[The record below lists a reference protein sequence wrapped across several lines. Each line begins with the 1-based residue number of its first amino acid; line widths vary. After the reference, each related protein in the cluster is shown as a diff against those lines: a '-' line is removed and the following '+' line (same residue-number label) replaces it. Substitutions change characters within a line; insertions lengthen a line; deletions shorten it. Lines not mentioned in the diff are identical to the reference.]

1 MKKEQLYAGGK
12 PFEPEVDLSGYVEK
26 EPGKGLSEND
36 FSAAYKEKIDNIEE
50 RAQKNTITGIKGEG
64 ETDYRTGNVNLT
76 KENLGIGNVE
86 NKNSKK
92 IRSEITREDV
102 EKALQYTP
110 EIAGAYQ
117 NSTAYTDTKIA
128 ELINGAPETLDTL
141 KEVADAIQENKTVV
155 DALDAAIGK
164 KANQSELDTHMGND
178 TIHITAGEREKWNS
192 VTDTLETVKGI
203 TDSAEISDSNILASS
218 AAVHQVFQS
227 VSSGKAVVAS
237 AITDRGVVTP
247 ADAAFQTMAGN
258 IRKLSRTTG
267 NAAAAQVLTGYT
279 FSNAGGTGIEGTMVN
294 REAVSASLNAGSTYA
309 VPAGYHNGSGRITAN
324 SLAGQTAA
332 NAVAANITSGRTAW
346 VNGAKVIGTGADNTA
361 QYNTGYT
368 AGSNASKPTGNA
380 AAAQV
385 LTGYTFSNALK
396 RGIAG
401 TMVNRGA
408 VSVSLN
414 AGGTYAVP
422 AGYHNGNG
430 RVTANSLA
438 GQTAATAT
446 AAQITSGYT
455 AWVNGI
461 KITGIRAPQ
470 LSAINLPASILASGN
485 GQNIITSSAIDFSGV
500 LFFKIVYTYFNHNRE
515 ALNIKIYNGNAIYI
529 QQYLPKGYSSGTPA
543 TMPGLTAVID
553 VSGIGAAAYFQ
564 MYPWNDNNTET
575 GQFTVSSMTLY
586 AV

>member
-26 EPGKGLSEND
+26 EPRKGLSEHD
-36 FSAAYKEKIDNIEE
+36 FSTAYKEKINNIEE

-141 KEVADAIQENKTVV
+141 KEVADAIQENKTVA

-227 VSSGKAVVAS
+227 VSSGKAIIAS
-237 AITDRGVVTP
+237 AITDRGVATP
-247 ADAAFQTMAGN
+247 ADADFQTMAGN
-258 IRKLSRTTG
+258 IRNLSKPTG

-279 FSNAGGTGIEGTMVN
+279 FSNAGGTGIAGTMAN
-294 REAVSASLNAGSTYA
+294 RGAVSAPLNAGSTYA
-309 VPAGYHNGSGRITAN
+309 I
-324 SLAGQTAA
+324 
-332 NAVAANITSGRTAW
+332 
-346 VNGAKVIGTGADNTA
+346 
-361 QYNTGYT
+361 
-368 AGSNASKPTGNA
+368 
-380 AAAQV
+380 
-385 LTGYTFSNALK
+385 
-396 RGIAG
+396 
-401 TMVNRGA
+401 
-408 VSVSLN
+408 
-414 AGGTYAVP
+414 P

-438 GQTAATAT
+438 SQTAAN
-446 AAQITSGYT
+446 AAAANITSGRT
-455 AWVNGI
+455 AWVNGAR
-461 KITGIRAPQ
+461 ITGTGADNTANYNSGYNAGVTAADGRANVNSVNYKTGYNKGVTDADGRVNTNSVNYKTGYNAGY
-470 LSAINLPASILASGN
+470 SAGANSVTKSASGSFTATTAVKKIN
-485 GQNIITSSAIDFSGV
+485 CGFRPTKVVIINANSGRGDI
-500 LFFKIVYTYFNHNRE
+500 IVYDTRVSTTNVY
-515 ALNIKIYNGNAIYI
+515 AA
-529 QQYLPKGYSSGTPA
+529 YSNMGTIFKTPA
-543 TMPGLTAVID
+543 TVLN
-553 VSGIGAAAYFQ
+553 GITFQILDDGFNFSNLVAYATDTMLWF
-564 MYPWNDNNTET
+564 
-575 GQFTVSSMTLY
+575 
-586 AV
+586 AIK